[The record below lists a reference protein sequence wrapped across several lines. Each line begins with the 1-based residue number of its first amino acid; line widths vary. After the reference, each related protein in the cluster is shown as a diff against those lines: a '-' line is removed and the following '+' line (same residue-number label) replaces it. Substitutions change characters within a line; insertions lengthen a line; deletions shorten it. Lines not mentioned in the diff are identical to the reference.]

1 MAELEHIS
9 ISFQGMLAMTVTEIV
24 ILVCAFFAVATLYTT
39 VGHAGASG
47 YLAAMAI
54 VGVAPEVMRPTA
66 LALNI
71 LVAAITVYRFRSA
84 SYFSWTALWPFLLGS
99 VPLAAWGGSI
109 RLPPGTYYAVV
120 GAVLL
125 ASAATLVWRVYGSGF
140 RHDDS
145 GISIRRML
153 AVPIGAVIG
162 LISGLT
168 GTGGGIFLS
177 PVLLLLRWSG
187 PKTTAGIAAPFILV
201 NSSVA
206 LVAGSVSAGTLPVEL
221 PWLAAAAVA
230 GTLVGTWLGL
240 SKLSQR
246 GLVTALAAVMLV
258 AGGKLLATA

>member
-1 MAELEHIS
+1 MAESERIT
-9 ISFQGMLAMTVTEIV
+9 ISFEGALAVTVTEIA

-47 YLAAMAI
+47 YLATMAI

-66 LALNI
+66 LALNV
-71 LVAAITVYRFRSA
+71 LVAAITVYRFHRA
-84 SYFSWTALWPFLLGS
+84 RYFSWKALWPFLLGS
-99 VPLAAWGGSI
+99 VPLAAFGGAM
-109 RLPPGTYYAVV
+109 RLPPGTYYMLV

-125 ASAATLVWRVYGSGF
+125 ASAAMLVWRVYGSGF
-140 RHDDS
+140 RHDDA
-145 GISIRRML
+145 GISVKRTL

-162 LISGLT
+162 LVSGLT

-177 PVLLLLRWSG
+177 PILLLLRWSG

-201 NSSVA
+201 NSAVA

-246 GLVTALAAVMLV
+246 GLVTTLAVVMLV

>member
-1 MAELEHIS
+1 MAESKRIT
-9 ISFQGMLAMTVTEIV
+9 ISFEGALAVTGTEV
-24 ILVCAFFAVATLYTT
+24 AILVCAFFAVATLYTT

-47 YLAAMAI
+47 YLATMAI

-66 LALNI
+66 LALNV
-71 LVAAITVYRFRSA
+71 LVAAITVYRFRRA
-84 SYFSWTALWPFLLGS
+84 RYFSWTALWPFLLGS
-99 VPLAAWGGSI
+99 VPLAAFGGAM

-125 ASAATLVWRVYGSGF
+125 VSAAMLVWRVHGSGF
-140 RHDDS
+140 RRDDA
-145 GISIRRML
+145 GISVQRTL

-162 LISGLT
+162 LVSGLT

-177 PVLLLLRWSG
+177 PILLLLQWSG

-201 NSSVA
+201 NSAVA

-246 GLVTALAAVMLV
+246 GLVTTLAVVMLV